1 MDYPT
6 TYPDMSPQKTQI
18 AIVDDHALLRQGIHS
33 LLEDLEDIEVVA
45 TAASGEEA
53 VTLLTTHS
61 PDIFLMDIVMK
72 GMNGIETTR
81 WIKEQNPNVKVILIS
96 SEVNKDYISA
106 GIKAGINGYLPKD
119 STRETLIE
127 AIHTVIK
134 GERYFSP
141 EVTALVF
148 QDFYLKE
155 KDGKGLPSQKT
166 KVLSKREEEVLALIA
181 SGKSLRETADELFIS
196 VKTVETHKQHIQD
209 KLGLKNTAL
218 LVKYA
223 IDNKII

>member
-1 MDYPT
+1 
-6 TYPDMSPQKTQI
+6 MSYSKTKI
-18 AIVDDHALLRQGIHS
+18 AIVDDHALLRQGIQS
-33 LLEDLEDIEVVA
+33 LLQGLDDVEVIA
-45 TAASGEEA
+45 TASSGEEA

-61 PDIFLMDIVMK
+61 PDIFLMDIMMK
-72 GMNGIETTR
+72 GMSGIETTR
-81 WIKEQNPNVKVILIS
+81 WIKEQSPTTRVILIS
-96 SEVNKDYISA
+96 SEVNKEYIAA

-119 STRETLIE
+119 SSREALVDS
-127 AIHTVIK
+127 IHTVMK

-155 KDGKGLPSQKT
+155 KDGKGLPRQKT
-166 KVLSKREEEVLALIA
+166 KVLSKREEEVLAHIA
-181 SGKSLRETADELFIS
+181 SGKSLKETADELFIS

-223 IDNKII
+223 IDHKLI